1 MVATR
6 VSCSYRVTFHF
17 PFSPRFGCS
26 FFSRK
31 RLSVLLVTHITV
43 TDCCFPVMGRVIIAC
58 DCLSLVFISAE
69 KSGLL

>member
-1 MVATR
+1 MYLAATELHF
-6 VSCSYRVTFHF
+6 TFHF
-17 PFSPRFGCS
+17 LLDLGA
-26 FFSRK
+26 FFSTK